1 VFRVRTRVV
10 PCLAGTAVIAAA
22 GFVSAAPASA
32 HTLGSRTLQRGAKG
46 SDVSALQA
54 DLGRAG
60 FVTTATG
67 RFTSATAAEVKRFQR
82 FYELK
87 ATGVADAHTVAVVRR
102 VDKLDADTT
111 DSATGGSGLAVV
123 KKAKAAK
130 AKRGVTNDPT
140 TLLKSNPV
148 MAPVK
153 QNGGSEHLGNRV
165 LKPGMH
171 GHDVRVLQAYL
182 TVDGYPTTVD
192 GDFGPS
198 TKSSVL
204 SWQGANQVAENG
216 VVTYADSRK
225 LREDVAKV
233 ESSPKSV
240 SDPTTAPTTTPGAT
254 ATIDSAGNA
263 SAPASAPA
271 VVTEM
276 IAAANSIDTKPYI
289 YAGGHATWN
298 APGYDCSGAVSF
310 VLHAAGLLSSSE
322 DSTGLESFGSAGEG
336 QWVTIYANAG
346 HTWIVI
352 AGLAFNT
359 AHWGPTAPAG
369 SGPRWLTKA
378 DATANLNDGTGGY
391 TVRHPTGL

>member
-10 PCLAGTAVIAAA
+10 PCLAGTAVFAAA
-22 GFVSAAPASA
+22 GFASAAPASA
-32 HTLGSRTLQRGAKG
+32 HALGSRTLQRGAKG
-46 SDVSALQA
+46 SEVSALQA
-54 DLGRAG
+54 DLSRAG
-60 FVTTATG
+60 FVTTASG
-67 RFTSATAAEVKRFQR
+67 RFTAATAAEVKRFQR
-82 FYELK
+82 FYQLRVS
-87 ATGVADAHTVAVVRR
+87 GVADVHTVAVVRR

-111 DSATGGSGLAVV
+111 DASSGGSGLAVV

-165 LKPGMH
+165 LRPGMH

-198 TKSSVL
+198 TKSSVV
-204 SWQGANQVAENG
+204 SWQGANDVADTG
-216 VVTYADSRK
+216 VFTYGDSRQ

-240 SDPTTAPTTTPGAT
+240 SNPTTAPATTPGAT
-254 ATIDSAGNA
+254 ATIDSSGNA
-263 SAPASAPA
+263 TAPASAPA
-271 VVTEM
+271 VVKEM

-322 DSTGLESFGSAGEG
+322 DSTGLESFGSAGAG

-378 DATANLNDGTGGY
+378 NATANLNDGTGGY